1 MKRTQNRRIFLL
13 FTLIVLVFSILTVN
27 VFVVSVMG
35 YHFGSKTDIKEVV
48 QGIHTVYDPVY
59 AKRGNILDINE
70 NILVQDTEAYTVYA
84 YIAPDRFG
92 INNVPAY
99 VTDKEGAASILAT
112 ILDAPYDY
120 ILGSLNSDAKQVEFG
135 LYGKYITPQQKR
147 DLESH
152 EIPGLGFVPAI
163 KRDYYSSRFATT
175 LLGITRFNENTQ
187 LQDGIMGIEKYYDDV
202 LTGKNG
208 LEVYRQDFD
217 SYRFDTIESLSY
229 EAENGKHIKLTIDKI
244 LQSALDNALNN
255 FLTKEEMQAK
265 EAWGAIIDI
274 ETGAILAMS
283 DAPAFDVEDENTLYI
298 NRATEYE
305 YEPGSSMKTITYAVG
320 LNEGAIKPDDLFDGK
335 TFYLK
340 TDPDTG
346 AVSRVGSPGNNTVT
360 INNPEQEIYPVITF
374 KEGFQRSSN
383 VMIAE
388 LLTSKMDPEI
398 FKDYMERL
406 GFYKSTQVG
415 RIPEASGTELWGY
428 HHEKITNGYG
438 QGSTVTMLQL
448 LQAHT
453 AIFGDGTVIKP
464 YIVEAIIDPN
474 TGNTEYQATVQ
485 KGEKVFTS
493 ETAQLVRDAMYENVN
508 VQQFGNHRYKMDDIS
523 VMAKSG
529 TAEMV
534 IDGKYSPDTY
544 IYSAMLGFPYENPKY
559 AFYYAYQASRWHR
572 HWSAA
577 EDVKNV
583 IKTVIATYPVDI
595 NEEPDEGDQAV
606 RKEELE
612 NYINRPIS
620 EVTELLKSQ
629 GHEVVVLGNGSTVI
643 DQYPQKGVTLLNNE
657 RILLLSQYE
666 NMVVPDM
673 TGWSLKEVN
682 AWSNFAN
689 IEVVISGSGFVSKQ
703 SISPNTQIVPDM
715 SIRVDLE

>member
-59 AKRGNILDINE
+59 AKRGNILDIND

-112 ILDAPYDY
+112 ILDAPYDF

-175 LLGITRFNENTQ
+175 LLGITRFNEKTQ

-202 LTGKNG
+202 LTGRNG

-217 SYRFDTIESLSY
+217 AYRFDTIESLSY

-255 FLTKEEMQAK
+255 FLTKEEIQAK

-388 LLTSKMDPEI
+388 LLTNKMNPEI

-428 HHEKITNGYG
+428 HHEKVTNGYG

-464 YIVEAIIDPN
+464 YIVDSIIDPN

-534 IDGKYSPDTY
+534 IDGQYSPDTY
-544 IYSAMLGFPYENPKY
+544 IFSAMLGFPYENPKY

-595 NEEPDEGDQAV
+595 NEEPDEGDKAV

-620 EVTELLKSQ
+620 EVTQLLKSQ

-689 IEVVISGSGFVSKQ
+689 IEVVISGSGFVRKQ